1 VHISKAGGCLGLQN
15 ERVFR
20 IGEKLVS
27 LNKVMRQVEKTLEMR
42 EKSHSQQEIATRLN
56 LDRSFIS
63 RLESIGEIRKGRRV
77 AVIGFPLANSS
88 ELTAICRAFGLD
100 FSMLLNDQERWAL
113 VQDKQALDFFNKMLE
128 IVTRLREYDTL
139 IMITS
144 EKWFHLAEALLDL
157 QIIFISLGPT
167 PISEDRTIEPQHLR
181 DTLEQVLQSGK
192 GSN

>member
-1 VHISKAGGCLGLQN
+1 MQN

-88 ELTAICRAFGLD
+88 ELTAVCRAFGLD

>member
-1 VHISKAGGCLGLQN
+1 MGLQS

-20 IGEKLVS
+20 IGEKLIS
-27 LNKVMRQVEKTLEMR
+27 LDKVIRQVEKALEMR
-42 EKSHSQQEIATRLN
+42 EKGCSQQEVAAKLR

-88 ELTAICRAFGLD
+88 ELTAMCGAFGLD

-113 VQDKQALDFFNKMLE
+113 VQGKQALDFFNKMLE

-144 EKWFHLAEALLDL
+144 EKWFYLAEALLDL
-157 QIIFISLGPT
+157 QIIYISLGPT
-167 PISEDRTIEPQHLR
+167 PISEDRTIDPQRLK
-181 DTLEQVLQSGK
+181 DALEQVLQTGK
-192 GSN
+192 GNG

>member
-1 VHISKAGGCLGLQN
+1 LQN

-27 LNKVMRQVEKTLEMR
+27 LNKVMRLVEKTLEMR
-42 EKSHSQQEIATRLN
+42 EKSHSQQEIATRLH

-77 AVIGFPLANSS
+77 AVIGFPLTNSS
-88 ELTAICRAFGLD
+88 ELTAICRDFGLD

-144 EKWFHLAEALLDL
+144 EKWFHMAEALLDL

-167 PISEDRTIEPQHLR
+167 PISEDRTIEQQQLR
-181 DTLEQVLQSGK
+181 DTLEQVLQTGK

>member
-1 VHISKAGGCLGLQN
+1 LQN

-88 ELTAICRAFGLD
+88 ELTAVCRAFGLD

>member
-1 VHISKAGGCLGLQN
+1 MQN

-42 EKSHSQQEIATRLN
+42 EKSHSQQEIATRLH

-167 PISEDRTIEPQHLR
+167 PISEDRTIEPQQLR
-181 DTLEQVLQSGK
+181 DTLEQVLQTGK